1 MEETRN
7 FEVDRENFL
16 VVLEQA
22 LAPISAVLDGVARKF
37 DLTANGPRDQYS
49 AHDGP
54 LDSWSMFTI
63 MRQFQ
68 LIGIAV
74 QELDVLVDR
83 ERALA
88 GHRRY
93 GRRYVVLT
101 RVRRLRRRFPTLT
114 SWSTVRPHMTL
125 CCSASR
131 SGPGCRPPPPST
143 KCWRTTPTLTEA
155 TTRAAP
161 APTRRRPSSRF
172 G

>member
-93 GRRYVVLT
+93 WQE
-101 RVRRLRRRFPTLT
+101 VRRPDTGPAFEKAL
-114 SWSTVRPHMTL
+114 PHTHVVVD
-125 CCSASR
+125 
-131 SGPGCRPPPPST
+131 
-143 KCWRTTPTLTEA
+143 
-155 TTRAAP
+155 RAA
-161 APTRRRPSSRF
+161 AYDAVLQREQKRAGLPTTTSF
-172 G
+172 DEMLEDDAYAD